1 MFVQAESG
9 MEVKKGGGMEY
20 NMWYIWCIEDKYVEY
35 IHRALK
41 GSSGA

>member
-1 MFVQAESG
+1 
-9 MEVKKGGGMEY
+9 MEY

-41 GSSGA
+41 GSSEHSSGEAGVR